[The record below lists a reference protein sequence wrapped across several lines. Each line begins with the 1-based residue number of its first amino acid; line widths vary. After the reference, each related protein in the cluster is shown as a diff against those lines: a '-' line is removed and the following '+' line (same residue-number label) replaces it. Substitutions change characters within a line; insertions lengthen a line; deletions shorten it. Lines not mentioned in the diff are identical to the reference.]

1 MSTLAEVQLEI
12 GGKYCSG
19 YKGVCYDG
27 GLDTYLPLDKFS
39 GDKKSHDGKQSMC
52 KKCHQVCDAIRWTKR
67 PRHPVTGEVKRDW
80 KYRIAK
86 SMGGIQNTLEWK
98 GYLDRTE
105 VMWQED
111 CKVVALVPPKLPNI
125 ASFTYPPEHRDRLE
139 RDGSTVELAIK
150 ARKENKKDGFPYI
163 LEHPY
168 YPGIRKLGYSYNP
181 RSRLSTYNVGCPYKL
196 FSMPY
201 IAVYLEDAALAE
213 STVQETLKEY
223 HVSGEW
229 YKVSRELAI
238 KTIEDY
244 VESLNDRKE
253 QAMD

>member
-1 MSTLAEVQLEI
+1 MKTI
-12 GGKYCSG
+12 TCNYCHIEKPEDDYWPSLIRQKRCKPCHIAFG
-19 YKGVCYDG
+19 N
-27 GLDTYLPLDKFS
+27 GLK
-39 GDKKSHDGKQSMC
+39 
-52 KKCHQVCDAIRWTKR
+52 WTKWR
-67 PRHPVTGEVKRDW
+67 SWVQKTWNITRKQFYNLPKDVRRERTAMARE
-80 KYRIAK
+80 A
-86 SMGGIQNTLEWK
+86 LE
-98 GYLDRTE
+98 G
-105 VMWQED
+105 
-111 CKVVALVPPKLPNI
+111 KVVSLVPPEPSNI
-125 ASFTYPPEHRDRLE
+125 APFSYPPEHKDRLE

-244 VESLNDRKE
+244 MESLNDRKE

>member
-1 MSTLAEVQLEI
+1 MKTCTCTKCNTEKSEDDFYPSFIHNGRGCCKECFA
-12 GGKYCSG
+12 KYG
-19 YKGVCYDG
+19 RN
-27 GLDTYLPLDKFS
+27 
-39 GDKKSHDGKQSMC
+39 KKWT
-52 KKCHQVCDAIRWTKR
+52 AIRSWVQKAWGITQKQFLNL
-67 PRHPVTGEVKRDW
+67 PRDVRLRRVAVAREALKD
-80 KYRIAK
+80 
-86 SMGGIQNTLEWK
+86 
-98 GYLDRTE
+98 
-105 VMWQED
+105 
-111 CKVVALVPPKLPNI
+111 KVVSLVPPKPSNI
-125 ASFTYPPEHRDRLE
+125 APFSYPPEHKDRLE

-150 ARKENKKDGFPYI
+150 ARKENKKDGFPYV

-201 IAVYLEDAALAE
+201 ISVYLEDAALAE
-213 STVQETLKEY
+213 ATVQETLKEY

-229 YKVSRELAI
+229 YEVSRELAI

-253 QAMD
+253 QAMG

>member
-1 MSTLAEVQLEI
+1 MNTI
-12 GGKYCSG
+12 TCNYCHIEKPEDDYWPSLIRQKRCKPCHIAFG
-19 YKGVCYDG
+19 N
-27 GLDTYLPLDKFS
+27 GLK
-39 GDKKSHDGKQSMC
+39 
-52 KKCHQVCDAIRWTKR
+52 WTKWR
-67 PRHPVTGEVKRDW
+67 SWVQKTWNITRKQFYNLPKDVRRERTAMARE
-80 KYRIAK
+80 A
-86 SMGGIQNTLEWK
+86 LE
-98 GYLDRTE
+98 G
-105 VMWQED
+105 
-111 CKVVALVPPKLPNI
+111 KVVSLVPPEPSNI
-125 ASFTYPPEHRDRLE
+125 APFSYPPEHKDRLE

-229 YKVSRELAI
+229 YEVSRELAI

-244 VESLNDRKE
+244 VESLNEPRQK
-253 QAMD
+253 QKMG

>member
-1 MSTLAEVQLEI
+1 MKTI
-12 GGKYCSG
+12 TCNYCHIEKPEDDYWPSLIRQKRCKPCHIAFG
-19 YKGVCYDG
+19 N
-27 GLDTYLPLDKFS
+27 GLK
-39 GDKKSHDGKQSMC
+39 
-52 KKCHQVCDAIRWTKR
+52 WTKWR
-67 PRHPVTGEVKRDW
+67 SWVQKTWNITRKQFYNLPKDVRRERTAMARE
-80 KYRIAK
+80 A
-86 SMGGIQNTLEWK
+86 LE
-98 GYLDRTE
+98 G
-105 VMWQED
+105 
-111 CKVVALVPPKLPNI
+111 KVVSLVPPKPSNI
-125 ASFTYPPEHRDRLE
+125 APFSYPPEHKDRLE
-139 RDGSTVELAIK
+139 RDGSTVELAIQ

-213 STVQETLKEY
+213 ATVQETLKEY

-229 YKVSRELAI
+229 YEVSRELAI

>member
-1 MSTLAEVQLEI
+1 MKTI
-12 GGKYCSG
+12 TCNYCHIEKPEDDYWPSLIRQKRCKPCHIAFG
-19 YKGVCYDG
+19 N
-27 GLDTYLPLDKFS
+27 GLK
-39 GDKKSHDGKQSMC
+39 
-52 KKCHQVCDAIRWTKR
+52 WTKWR
-67 PRHPVTGEVKRDW
+67 SWVQKTWNITRKQFYNLPKDVRRERTAMARE
-80 KYRIAK
+80 A
-86 SMGGIQNTLEWK
+86 LE
-98 GYLDRTE
+98 G
-105 VMWQED
+105 
-111 CKVVALVPPKLPNI
+111 KVVSLVPPEPSNI
-125 ASFTYPPEHRDRLE
+125 APFSYPPEHKDRLE

-213 STVQETLKEY
+213 ATVQETLKEY

-229 YKVSRELAI
+229 YKVSRELAV

-244 VESLNDRKE
+244 MESLNELRQK
-253 QAMD
+253 QKMG

>member
-1 MSTLAEVQLEI
+1 
-12 GGKYCSG
+12 
-19 YKGVCYDG
+19 
-27 GLDTYLPLDKFS
+27 
-39 GDKKSHDGKQSMC
+39 
-52 KKCHQVCDAIRWTKR
+52 
-67 PRHPVTGEVKRDW
+67 
-80 KYRIAK
+80 
-86 SMGGIQNTLEWK
+86 MGGFKKTWGITQKQFIDLPKDVRLKRVAVAREALK
-98 GYLDRTE
+98 D
-105 VMWQED
+105 
-111 CKVVALVPPKLPNI
+111 KVVSLVPPKPSNI
-125 ASFTYPPEHRDRLE
+125 APFSYPPEHKDRLE

-150 ARKENKKDGFPYI
+150 ARKENKKDGFPYV

-201 IAVYLEDAALAE
+201 ISVYLEDAALDEA
-213 STVQETLKEY
+213 TVQETLKEY

-229 YKVSRELAI
+229 YEVSRELAI

-253 QAMD
+253 QAVG

>member
-1 MSTLAEVQLEI
+1 MKTISSA
-12 GGKYCSG
+12 GSW
-19 YKGVCYDG
+19 
-27 GLDTYLPLDKFS
+27 TYSDS
-39 GDKKSHDGKQSMC
+39 RDN
-52 KKCHQVCDAIRWTKR
+52 TKR
-67 PRHPVTGEVKRDW
+67 LHDARLPGGQLKKTIETVTHQKRIERMGREGYR
-80 KYRIAK
+80 KYMRIKQRKYNPELNAFYGK
-86 SMGGIQNTLEWK
+86 VYKFTGGIKVYRSKTEEERREIRRIVKETETLGATHPTKEK
-98 GYLDRTE
+98 
-105 VMWQED
+105 M
-111 CKVVALVPPKLPNI
+111 NI
-125 ASFTYPPEHRDRLE
+125 ASFTYPQEHKDRLE

-150 ARKENKKDGFPYI
+150 ARKENKKDGFPYV

-181 RSRLSTYNVGCPYKL
+181 RSRLGTFNVGCPYKL

-213 STVQETLKEY
+213 ATVQETLKEY

-229 YKVSRELAI
+229 YEVSRELAI

-253 QAMD
+253 QEMD